1 MNAVPYVLLAAAFL
15 VASWRV
21 ARGPRTGDRAVGG
34 DLVTTT
40 AAAAVAWLAADDAS
54 GTFTWIV
61 LLAASVAAVAP
72 ISFAWYLTEA
82 QQGGEEP
89 R

>member
-21 ARGPRTGDRAVGG
+21 ARGPRPEDRAVGG
-34 DLVTTT
+34 DLVTTAT
-40 AAAAVAWLAADDAS
+40 AAAAAWLAAHDAS

-61 LLAASVAAVAP
+61 LLAVSVAIVAP

-82 QQGGEEP
+82 PRGGEEL